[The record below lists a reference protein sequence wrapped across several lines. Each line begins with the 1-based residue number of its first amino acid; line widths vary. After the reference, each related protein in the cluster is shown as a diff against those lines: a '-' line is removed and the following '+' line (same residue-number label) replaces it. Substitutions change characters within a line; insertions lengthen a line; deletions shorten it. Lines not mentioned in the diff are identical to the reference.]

1 MCDELQVMF
10 SNRPSLCLFT
20 IHRQGLATN
29 TPLAAV
35 KEKNLNSNKTHF
47 IVLFRFIVLL
57 YYIWYTRVLGWAATA
72 APMSWLQSHSVL
84 GPLLVL
90 AHKLHLMGVYLWQ
103 VLVLHYLNFSKRG
116 RWWSLM
122 WSLGPTNWLLAA
134 VVQLQAQLAAAQQEI
149 ILVFIG
155 LKYVRLSVFPVV

>member
-1 MCDELQVMF
+1 MNIGRSRCNNIGAWSKQQCDELQVMF

-57 YYIWYTRVLGWAATA
+57 YYIWYSGGRGRIQF
-72 APMSWLQSHSVL
+72 LQFNKNQVRQ
-84 GPLLVL
+84 LLVRKESL
-90 AHKLHLMGVYLWQ
+90 YQIMSDYKLCLMGVYLWQ
-103 VLVLHYLNFSKRG
+103 LLFLHYLNFSKAG
-116 RWWSLM
+116 RCLILTAFSRRSTWISIWSK
-122 WSLGPTNWLLAA
+122 SNP
-134 VVQLQAQLAAAQQEI
+134 QSI
-149 ILVFIG
+149 
-155 LKYVRLSVFPVV
+155 K

>member
-1 MCDELQVMF
+1 MNIGRSRCNNTGAWSRRQWMCDELQVMF

-57 YYIWYTRVLGWAATA
+57 YYIWYTRVLGGHR
-72 APMSWLQSHSVL
+72 SSHVLTPVSTLHISV
-84 GPLLVL
+84 PLLVL

-134 VVQLQAQLAAAQQEI
+134 VVQLQAQLAAAA
-149 ILVFIG
+149 
-155 LKYVRLSVFPVV
+155 